1 MTWLVYVTQPFEP
14 LEPGYWV
21 LRDEMPA
28 HYRRHDDWAWP
39 VSDAWEVPDVL
50 EHMPLSVIVDA
61 RELAA
66 ETKRLGN
73 AVAFR

>member
-28 HYRRHDDWAWP
+28 HYRRHNDWAWP

-50 EHMPLSVIVDA
+50 QCAPLAMIIAARQQAADASRSRDA
-61 RELAA
+61 R
-66 ETKRLGN
+66 
-73 AVAFR
+73 VFR